1 MYLTIKKQTT
11 NKGFEMDIIY
21 KRIENKGYYV
31 ENFSDDLISL
41 IKKQIND
48 EKRFEIIYRYIG
60 LNQTFQRI
68 ADDLGISATRVNQL
82 YYNALRRLSKI
93 SKK

>member
-1 MYLTIKKQTT
+1 
-11 NKGFEMDIIY
+11 MDIIY

-31 ENFSDDLISL
+31 ESFSDDLISL

-48 EKRFEIIYRYIG
+48 ERRFEIIYRYVG
-60 LNQTFQRI
+60 LNQTFQKI

>member
-1 MYLTIKKQTT
+1 
-11 NKGFEMDIIY
+11 MDIIY

-31 ENFSDDLISL
+31 ESFSDDLISL

-48 EKRFEIIYRYIG
+48 ERRFEIIYRYIG
-60 LNQTFQRI
+60 LNQTFQKI

>member
-1 MYLTIKKQTT
+1 
-11 NKGFEMDIIY
+11 MDIIY